1 MTNEL
6 SSDQFCSTTR
16 TRGKRHLGR
25 KEGKKNQQNIHFHQE
40 KTKSLF
46 HQKEN
51 KIIVSATRLSYKQN
65 EKVIIKAKYSNNYNR
80 LVFIHGGRKKK

>member
-1 MTNEL
+1 MNCHQTSFALRLAQEVNATWEE
-6 SSDQFCSTTR
+6 
-16 TRGKRHLGR
+16 K
-25 KEGKKNQQNIHFHQE
+25 KKKKNQQNIHFHQE
-40 KTKSLF
+40 NTKPLF